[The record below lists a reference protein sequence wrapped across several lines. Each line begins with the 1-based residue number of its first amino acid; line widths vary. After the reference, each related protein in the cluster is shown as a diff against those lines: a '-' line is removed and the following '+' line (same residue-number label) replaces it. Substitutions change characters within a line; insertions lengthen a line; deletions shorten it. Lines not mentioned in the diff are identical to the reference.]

1 MSLPRHGLFLL
12 GLLLICQPLQAAYV
26 VRDCRPLHAVKT
38 LDPGK
43 IVHASGLLWRISRQG
58 MKDNYLFGTIHLAD
72 RDVTNLPEEVET
84 VLNQA
89 SSFVMEALL
98 DGKPMIEFGRMFFY
112 QDGRR
117 LSSMMSEVLFKK
129 TVHHLS
135 QFSYPRDVVDMM
147 KPWAA
152 YLVLNGPEPGG
163 GKPLD
168 MMLMDRARHNGIRVY
183 GLETLKEQGQVL
195 EDMSERD
202 QLSLLRDS
210 VCHHSKLRA
219 EIAEMKSL
227 YLQRDLGGLL
237 SFAHK
242 YVVGKDKS
250 YERLM
255 NALLW
260 RRNLRM
266 VKRLKP
272 MLVEGNAFIAVGAL
286 HLPGEQGLL
295 RLLEKMGYQVSA
307 IY

>member
-1 MSLPRHGLFLL
+1 MSLYRHA
-12 GLLLICQPLQAAYV
+12 LLLLSLLLTCLPSQAAYV
-26 VRDCRPLHAVKT
+26 VRDCRPLNEVKT

-43 IVHASGLLWRISRQG
+43 VEHPHGILWRISRQG

-72 RDVTNLPEEVET
+72 RDVTNLPAEVES
-84 VLNQA
+84 VFNQA
-89 SSFVMEALL
+89 NSFVMEALL
-98 DGKPMIEFGRMFFY
+98 DGKTLVEFGRMFFY
-112 QDGRR
+112 QDGKR

-135 QFSYPRDVVDMM
+135 QFSYPLEVVDMM

-163 GKPLD
+163 GMPLD
-168 MMLMDRARHNGIRVY
+168 MMLMDRAKRNGIAVY

-195 EDMSERD
+195 EGMSERD

-227 YLQRDLGGLL
+227 YLQRDLGGLM

-286 HLPGEQGLL
+286 HLPGERGLL

-307 IY
+307 VY